1 MLTGTV
7 AQTVLFADLFARPL
21 VARFDRSHA
30 SSDGGAVL
38 LAAADRRLGLLD
50 RLASCLE
57 DRREPGK
64 VRHEL
69 KALLAQRV
77 HALACG
83 YPDGND
89 ASRLAFDPIHKLLA
103 GYDPLGEDPLASQPT
118 LSRFENAVGPREL
131 FRMSEAL
138 AETVIERHRRR
149 RHGRARRITVDLDL
163 TDDPTHGAQ
172 QLSFFNGFYDT
183 WCYLPLVGF
192 ISFDREPE
200 QYLVAAVLRPGN
212 ARPQLAVLGVLRRLV
227 ERLHR
232 AFPKARV
239 LVRLDAGFAFPELF
253 DFLDRRPRLDY
264 VVAYARNAVLDRATR
279 HDRRRARR
287 AARRSGQSERV
298 YGQVFYQA
306 RTWPRA
312 RRVVFK
318 AEHLL
323 APGKKPKDNLRCVV
337 TNLQGRAQDLYETV
351 YCRRGDAEN
360 RIKEL
365 LHDLALGRTSCSRFW
380 ANQFRVLLTA
390 AAYVL
395 FQEIR
400 FHARRTRLARAQ
412 VATLRD
418 LLLKLGAEVERSVR
432 RVVVHLPATAPYRDA
447 WQRIATSLGAQV
459 G

>member
-7 AQTVLFADLFARPL
+7 AQTVLFADLFAKPL

-50 RLASCLE
+50 RLAACLE

-64 VRHEL
+64 IRHEL

-103 GYDPLGEDPLASQPT
+103 GHDPLGDDALASQPT

-131 FRMSEAL
+131 FRMSETL

-149 RHGRARRITVDLDL
+149 RHGRARRIIVDLDV
-163 TDDPTHGAQ
+163 TDDPAHGAQ

-183 WCYLPLVGF
+183 WCYLPLLGF
-192 ISFDREPE
+192 ISFNGEPE
-200 QYLVAAVLRPGN
+200 HHLVAAVLRPGN
-212 ARPQLAVLGVLRRLV
+212 AGRQLAVLGVLRRLV
-227 ERLHR
+227 DHLHR
-232 AFPKARV
+232 AFPEARV
-239 LVRLDAGFAFPELF
+239 LVRLDSGFVFPQLF
-253 DFLDRRPRLDY
+253 DYLDSRPRLDY
-264 VVAYARNAVLDRATR
+264 VVAYARNPVLERAAR
-279 HDRRRARR
+279 HDLRRARR
-287 AARRSGQSERV
+287 ASRRSGHSERV

-306 RTWPRA
+306 DTWPRQ
-312 RRVVFK
+312 RRVIYK

-323 APGKKPKDNLRCVV
+323 APDKKPKDNLRCVV
-337 TNLQGRAQDLYETV
+337 TNLPGSAETV
-351 YCRRGDAEN
+351 YEHLYCLRGDAEN

-365 LHDLALGRTSCSRFW
+365 VNDLALGRTSCSRFW
-380 ANQFRVLLTA
+380 ANQFRVLLSA

-400 FHARRTRLARAQ
+400 LHARRTRLARAQ

-418 LLLKLGAEVERSVR
+418 LLLKLGTEVERSVR
-432 RVVVHLPATAPYRDA
+432 RFVVHLPATAPYRDA
-447 WQRIATSLGAQV
+447 WQRIATGLGAKAT
-459 G
+459 

>member
-1 MLTGTV
+1 MLPDNL
-7 AQTVLFADLFARPL
+7 AQTVLFGDLFQKPL

-38 LAAADRRLGLLD
+38 LKAADRRLGLLD
-50 RLASCLE
+50 RLATCLE
-57 DRREPGK
+57 DHRQPGK
-64 VRHEL
+64 IRHEL
-69 KALLAQRV
+69 DALLAQRV

-89 ASRLAFDPIHKLLA
+89 ASRLATDPIHKLLA
-103 GYDPLGEDPLASQPT
+103 GHDPLSDDLLASQPT

-131 FRMSEAL
+131 FRMAEAL

-149 RHGRARRITVDLDL
+149 RKGRARRITVDLDI

-172 QLSFFNGFYDT
+172 QLTFFNGFYDT

-192 ISFDREPE
+192 LTFDRESE
-200 QYLVAAVLRPGN
+200 KHLVAAVLRPGN
-212 ARPQLAVLGVLRRLV
+212 AGRQLAVLGVLRRLV
-227 ERLHR
+227 DRLHQ
-232 AFPKARV
+232 AFPRARV
-239 LVRLDAGFAFPELF
+239 LVRLDSGFVFPQLF
-253 DFLDRRPRLDY
+253 DYLDSRPCLDY
-264 VVAYARNAVLDRATR
+264 VVAYARNPVLDRAAA
-279 HDRRRARR
+279 HDLRLARR
-287 AARRSGQSERV
+287 ASRRSGQSERV

-306 RTWPRA
+306 DTWPCR
-312 RRVVFK
+312 RRVVYK
-318 AEHLL
+318 AEHLVT
-323 APGKKPKDNLRCVV
+323 PGKKSKDNPRFVV
-337 TNLQGRAQDLYETV
+337 TNLKDPAQHLYERV
-351 YCRRGDAEN
+351 YCPRGDAEN

-365 LHDLALGRTSCSRFW
+365 LGDLALGRTSCSRFW

-400 FHARRTRLARAQ
+400 LHARRTALARAQ

-418 LLLKLGAEVERSVR
+418 MLLKLGAEVERSVR
-432 RVVVHLPATAPYRDA
+432 RFVLHLPTPTPYRDA
-447 WQRIATSLGAQV
+447 WCRIATSLGARV

>member
-1 MLTGTV
+1 MLSGNV
-7 AQTVLFADLFARPL
+7 AQTVLFADHFSKPL

-38 LAAADRRLGLLD
+38 LKAADRRLGLLD
-50 RLASCLE
+50 RLVASLV
-57 DRREPGK
+57 DRRQPGK

-69 KALLAQRV
+69 DALLAQRV

-89 ASRLAFDPIHKLLA
+89 ASRLASDPIHKLLA
-103 GYDPLGEDPLASQPT
+103 GYDPLGEDALASQPT

-131 FRMSEAL
+131 FRMAQAL
-138 AETVIERHRRR
+138 AETVIERHRCRR
-149 RHGRARRITVDLDL
+149 RGRARRITLDLDV

-183 WCYLPLVGF
+183 WCYLPLLAF
-192 ISFDREPE
+192 MTLDKEPE
-200 QYLVAAVLRPGN
+200 QHLLAAVLRPGN

-227 ERLHR
+227 DRLHH
-232 AFPKARV
+232 AFPKARI

-253 DFLDRRPRLDY
+253 DYLDSRPRLDY
-264 VVAYARNAVLDRATR
+264 VVALPKNSVLERAAR
-279 HDRRRARR
+279 HDLRLARR
-287 AARRSGQSERV
+287 ASRRTGQSERV

-306 RTWPRA
+306 GTWPWT
-312 RRVVFK
+312 RRVVYK

-323 APGKKPKDNLRCVV
+323 TPGKSPKPNLRCVV
-337 TNLQGRAQDLYETV
+337 TNLPGSTQTV
-351 YCRRGDAEN
+351 YERIYCPRGDAEN

-365 LHDLALGRTSCSRFW
+365 LNDLALGRTSCSRFW

-400 FHARRTRLARAQ
+400 LHARRTALARAQ

-418 LLLKLGAEVERSVR
+418 LLLKLGAEVQRSVR
-432 RVVVHLPATAPYRDA
+432 RFVIHLPTTTPYRDA
-447 WQRIATSLGAQV
+447 WQRIATGLGAHA

>member
-1 MLTGTV
+1 MLPGTV
-7 AQTVLFADLFARPL
+7 AQTVLFHDLFSKPL

-38 LAAADRRLGLLD
+38 LKAADRRLGLLD
-50 RLASCLE
+50 RLAGCLE
-57 DRREPGK
+57 DRRQSGK
-64 VRHEL
+64 IRHEL
-69 KALLAQRV
+69 DALLAQRV

-89 ASRLAFDPIHKLLA
+89 ASRLAADPLHKLLA
-103 GYDPLGEDPLASQPT
+103 GHDPLGESLLASQPT
-118 LSRFENAVGPREL
+118 LSRFENAIGPREL
-131 FRMSEAL
+131 FRMAEGL
-138 AETVIERHRRR
+138 ADTVIERHRRR
-149 RHGRARRITVDLDL
+149 RKGRARRITLDLDI

-183 WCYLPLVGF
+183 YCYLPLLAF
-192 ISFDREPE
+192 ITLDREPE
-200 QYLVAAVLRPGN
+200 QHLVAAVLRPGN
-212 ARPQLAVLGVLRRLV
+212 AGRQVAVLGVLRRLID
-227 ERLHR
+227 RLHR

-239 LVRLDAGFAFPELF
+239 LVRLDSGFVFPQLF
-253 DFLDRRPRLDY
+253 DFLDSRPRLDY
-264 VVAYARNAVLDRATR
+264 VVAYARNSVLDKAVR
-279 HDRRRARR
+279 HDLRLARR
-287 AARRSGQSERV
+287 ASRRSGQSERL
-298 YGQVFYQA
+298 YGQVFYKA
-306 RTWPRA
+306 RKWPRE

-323 APGKKPKDNLRCVV
+323 TSDRKPKDNPRFVV
-337 TNLQGRAQDLYETV
+337 TNLSGPAQKIYEQI
-351 YCRRGDAEN
+351 YCPRGDAEN

-365 LHDLALGRTSCSRFW
+365 LSDLALGRTSCSRFW

-400 FHARRTRLARAQ
+400 LHARRTRLARAQ

-418 LLLKLGAEVERSVR
+418 TLLKLGAEVERSVR
-432 RVVVHLPATAPYRDA
+432 RFVVHLPTTAPYRDA
-447 WQRIATSLGAQV
+447 WQRIATSLGAQA

>member
-1 MLTGTV
+1 LLTGNVT
-7 AQTVLFADLFARPL
+7 QTVLFGDLFDKPL
-21 VARFDRSHA
+21 VALFDRSHA

-57 DRREPGK
+57 DRRQAGK
-64 VRHEL
+64 IRHDL
-69 KALLAQRV
+69 HSLLAQRV

-89 ASRLAFDPIHKLLA
+89 AGRLAADPVLKLLA
-103 GYDPLGEDPLASQPT
+103 GHDPVGEDLLASQPT
-118 LSRFENAVGPREL
+118 LSRFENAVGPRAL
-131 FRMSEAL
+131 FGMAEAV
-138 AETVIERHRRR
+138 ADTVIERHRRR
-149 RHGRARRITVDLDL
+149 RQGRARRITLDLDI

-172 QLSFFNGFYDT
+172 QLTFFNGFYDT

-192 ISFDREPE
+192 LTFDREPE
-200 QYLVAAVLRPGN
+200 QHLVAAVLRPGN

-227 ERLHR
+227 ARLHR

-239 LVRLDAGFAFPELF
+239 LVRLDGGFAFPQLF
-253 DFLDRRPRLDY
+253 DYLDRQPRLDY
-264 VVAYARNAVLDRATR
+264 VVAYARNSVLERDAA
-279 HDRRRARR
+279 HDMRLARR
-287 AARRSGQSERV
+287 ASHRSGQTERV

-306 RTWPRA
+306 GTWPHR
-312 RRVVFK
+312 RRVIYK
-318 AEHLL
+318 AERLL
-323 APGKKPKDNLRCVV
+323 ADGKSPKDNLRFVV
-337 TNLQGRAQDLYETV
+337 TNLSGSAQKIYERI
-351 YCRRGDAEN
+351 YCPRGDAEN

-365 LHDLALGRTSCSRFW
+365 LNDLALGRTSCSRFW

-400 FHARRTRLARAQ
+400 LHARRTRLGRAQ

-418 LLLKLGAEVERSVR
+418 MLLKLGAEIERSTR
-432 RVVVHLPATAPYRDA
+432 RFVVHLPTTAPYRDV
-447 WQRIATSLGAQV
+447 WQRVAVGLGARV